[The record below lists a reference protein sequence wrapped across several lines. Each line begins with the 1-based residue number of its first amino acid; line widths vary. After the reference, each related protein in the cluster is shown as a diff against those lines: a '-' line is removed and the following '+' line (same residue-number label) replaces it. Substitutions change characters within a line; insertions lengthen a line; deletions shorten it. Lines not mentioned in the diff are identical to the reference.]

1 MRPKAEDHIP
11 YFSRYIGL
19 VPEDNVITA
28 LENDKDAFLSF
39 VSSIPAAKEDYAYAP
54 EKWTIKQVICHV
66 IDTERVFSYRAMCF
80 ARGEKQTLP
89 SFEENDY
96 AANANL
102 EHTDLHLLAQEFDA
116 VRRSTIL
123 LFKQMGEKELLCQGN
138 MASGKA
144 NALSLGFTICGHGK
158 HHVNVMKERYL

>member
-11 YFSRYIGL
+11 YFSRYIDL
-19 VPEDNVITA
+19 VPEADVISA
-28 LENDKDAFLSF
+28 LENDQDAFLSF
-39 VSSIPAAKEDYAYAP
+39 IRSIPEAKAEYAYAP
-54 EKWTIKQVICHV
+54 GKWTMKQVINHV
-66 IDTERVFSYRAMCF
+66 IDTERIFGYRALCF
-80 ARGEKQTLP
+80 ARGEQQTLP

-96 AANANL
+96 AANASL
-102 EHTDLHLLAQEFDA
+102 EHSDLHLLAQEFDV

-123 LFKQMGEKELLCQGN
+123 LFKQLGEKQLLRQGA